1 MAISTP
7 RPRPTAIDWSMQTKF
22 VPIKNGMVALVP
34 KAPPEAA
41 NKIFAGPGLTDKGAS
56 AKIHV
61 TAKSVLI

>member
-1 MAISTP
+1 
-7 RPRPTAIDWSMQTKF
+7 MQTKF